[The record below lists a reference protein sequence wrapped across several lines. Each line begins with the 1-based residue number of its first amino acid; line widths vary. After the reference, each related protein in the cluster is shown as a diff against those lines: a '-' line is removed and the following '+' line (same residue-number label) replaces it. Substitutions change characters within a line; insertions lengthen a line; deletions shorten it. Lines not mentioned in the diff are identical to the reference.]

1 VAFLFYNMQEKKIHF
16 QFKARYYQI
25 GEINANTKAIWFV
38 LHGYGQLA
46 QYFIKKFQVLTD
58 KQVCVIA
65 PEGLSRFYQEGFYGR
80 VGATWMTKEDRLTD
94 IENYI
99 NYLNAVYDEVRKK
112 IQINIPVS
120 VLGFSQG
127 AATATR
133 WVMNKHINF
142 ERLILWAGMFPPDM
156 DFEDGGKYLSLKKIS
171 LVYGNSDPFL
181 TEERMQEMKMLNEKL
196 NLKPEIISFDGGHD
210 FEQSILQQL
219 V

>member
-1 VAFLFYNMQEKKIHF
+1 MKEQKINF
-16 QFKARYYQI
+16 EFKARYYQL
-25 GEINANTKAIWFV
+25 GELNTSTKQIWFV

-46 QYFIKKFQVLTD
+46 QYFIRKFQVLAD
-58 KQVCVIA
+58 KQVCIIA

-99 NYLNAVYDEVRKK
+99 NYLNAVYDEVATK
-112 IQINIPVS
+112 IQVNKPVS
-120 VLGFSQG
+120 IVGFSQG

-142 ERLILWAGMFPPDM
+142 EKLILWAGMFPPDM
-156 DFEDGGKYLSLKKIS
+156 DFEDGGSYLSSKKIS
-171 LVYGNSDPFL
+171 LVYGSTDPFL

-196 NLKPEIISFDGGHD
+196 NLQPEIISFDGGHD
-210 FEQSILQQL
+210 IEQSILQQL